1 MRSLFSGVSG
11 LRNHQIRL
19 DVISNNIANVNTI
32 GFKGSRATF
41 RDVLY
46 QTMLGATA
54 PQGGRGGINPRQV
67 GLGVSIGSIDS
78 VMSQGNIETTGR
90 NTDLAIEG
98 DGFFILGDDNGAQ
111 FFTRAGAFSLDQVG
125 NLVNAGNG
133 LKVVGWNAD
142 PTTGVLD
149 PNNAVP
155 GFIRIIRGQEMPP
168 RATTTVDYLGN
179 LDAREVTG
187 ATRTAQ
193 KTVYDSLGN
202 THELTITFTKVD
214 PAIHPNRWT
223 WTATCSD
230 PTITVDDG
238 AGGVA
243 TGTVDFT
250 NGGAFEGEVPA
261 TPTVRFSGILGADDL
276 VMTLDFDHL
285 TQYASAATAN
295 AGEQDGYLR
304 GSLTEFSM
312 DTSGVITGYYTNGR
326 SRALAQV
333 ALALFNNPE
342 GLMRWGDTL
351 FQESN
356 NSGVPQIGVALS
368 GGRGTLKPGALE
380 MSNVD
385 LSQEFTNL
393 IITQRGFQA
402 SSRVITT
409 SDEVLQELVNLKR

>member
-1 MRSLFSGVSG
+1 MLRSLFSGVSG

-32 GFKGSRATF
+32 GYKGSRCNF

-46 QTMLGATA
+46 QTQLGATA

-67 GLGVSIGSIDS
+67 GLGVTVGSIDT

-98 DGFFILGDDNGAQ
+98 DGFFLLGDDNGAQ
-111 FFTRAGAFSLDQVG
+111 FFTRAGAFSLDQAG
-125 NLVNAGNG
+125 NLINAGNG

-142 PTTGVLD
+142 ASGTLD
-149 PNNAVP
+149 PDNAVP
-155 GFIRIIRGQEMPP
+155 GFIQIVRGAEMPP
-168 RATTTVDYLGN
+168 AATSTVAYLGN
-179 LDAREVTG
+179 LDARAATG
-187 ATRTAQ
+187 ITRTAQ

-202 THELTITFTKVD
+202 THELTITFTK
-214 PAIHPNRWT
+214 
-223 WTATCSD
+223 TAVANQWSWAATTSEAG
-230 PTITVDDG
+230 ITVDDG
-238 AGGVA
+238 AGGAA
-243 TGTVDFT
+243 TGVLNFT
-250 NGGAFEGEVPA
+250 DAGAYSSEVPA
-261 TPTVRFSGILGADDL
+261 VATVRFTGIPNAANIVMDLG
-276 VMTLDFDHL
+276 FNPL

-295 AGEQDGYLR
+295 AGEQNGYLR

-312 DTSGVITGYYTNGR
+312 DTSGIITGYYTNGR

-333 ALALFNNPE
+333 ATAIFNNPE

-356 NSGVPQIGVALS
+356 NSGVPQVGVALS